1 MPLNWG
7 SRRNDRRMKVARAL
21 VVCAAASAL
30 FLARS
35 TSPRF
40 ADPLSVH
47 TVKADTSHYQRPR
60 FDNSTSRCCPVNT
73 AFAIAPPNGAQPHL
87 TLATALLLS
96 FPTKGLHYNRPPPFL
111 SF

>member
-7 SRRNDRRMKVARAL
+7 SQRNDRRMKVARAL
-21 VVCAAASAL
+21 IVCAAASAL

-35 TSPRF
+35 ASPRF

-47 TVKADTSHYQRPR
+47 TVKADANHYQRPR
-60 FDNSTSRCCPVNT
+60 FDNSTSRCCRVNT
-73 AFAIAPPNGAQPHL
+73 AFAVAPPNEAQARL
-87 TLATALLLS
+87 TLASALLLS
-96 FPTKGLHYNRPPPFL
+96 FPTKGLHYDRPPPSL